1 MMPPRSD
8 RRRRSGAYGNLFDRE
23 LMSLDQST
31 QETARA
37 IGVAVPVEVCRREL
51 AREFIR
57 RHGRH
62 WRYDR
67 RWRRWFSNV
76 PYGYW
81 WPSCERL
88 QIEIQNLSSEAV
100 READRLGQRRL
111 VMALGTTTNRRAI
124 DRLLCEELAWP
135 IEPGR
140 HDLSSLA

>member
-8 RRRRSGAYGNLFDRE
+8 RRRRSGAYGNLFDHE

-31 QETARA
+31 QETACA
-37 IGVAVPVEVCRREL
+37 IGAAVPVEVCRREV

-67 RWRRWFSNV
+67 RWRRWFSIA

-81 WPSCERL
+81 SPSCERL
-88 QIEIQNLSSEAV
+88 QIEIQDLCRERA
-100 READRLGQRRL
+100 REAERVGHRRL
-111 VMALGTTTNRRAI
+111 VLALGTTTSRRAI
-124 DRLLCEELAWP
+124 DRLLREELAWP

-140 HDLSSLA
+140 HDLSSPA